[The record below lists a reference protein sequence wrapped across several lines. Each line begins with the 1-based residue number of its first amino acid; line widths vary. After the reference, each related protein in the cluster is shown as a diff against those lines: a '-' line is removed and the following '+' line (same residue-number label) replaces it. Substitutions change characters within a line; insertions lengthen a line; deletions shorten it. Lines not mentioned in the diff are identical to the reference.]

1 MRRCDI
7 GWWVYE
13 MKYVFIELGERT
25 CYNETEKKDMLG
37 IMIMFCFFIDS
48 YYNKYF

>member
-25 CYNETEKKDMLG
+25 CYNETEKKGYVGYYDNVL
-37 IMIMFCFFIDS
+37 FF
-48 YYNKYF
+48 Y